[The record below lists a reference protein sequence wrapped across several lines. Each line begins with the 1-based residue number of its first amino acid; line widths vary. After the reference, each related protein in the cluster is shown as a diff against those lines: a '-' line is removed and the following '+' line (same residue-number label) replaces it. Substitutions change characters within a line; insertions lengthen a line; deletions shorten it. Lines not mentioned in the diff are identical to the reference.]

1 MRVQLQ
7 WPRTLRDWL
16 PGLLASVPLAILL
29 LSTRGGEP
37 SSAALLASVAIVLSV
52 PWVIPA
58 TMLLSVLS
66 APVYMWLHTQGPVP
80 AVLDWL
86 GSVVLVAA
94 VVASHERRA
103 ADSLAAHAEIDRG
116 DWSPRL
122 SISSR
127 ATSVDDGPSTGS

>member
-7 WPRTLRDWL
+7 WPRTLLEWL

-29 LSTRGGEP
+29 LSTRGGDP
-37 SSAALLASVAIVLSV
+37 SSAALLASVAILLSV

-86 GSVVLVAA
+86 GGVVLVAA
-94 VVASHERRA
+94 VVGCHMNATLLIVWQRTRKLTE
-103 ADSLAAHAEIDRG
+103 EIGLRDFLFRHG
-116 DWSPRL
+116 QHK
-122 SISSR
+122 
-127 ATSVDDGPSTGS
+127 

>member
-1 MRVQLQ
+1 MRVQPQ

-16 PGLLASVPLAILL
+16 PGLLASLPLAILL
-29 LSTRGGEP
+29 LSTRDTET

-66 APVYMWLHTQGPVP
+66 APVYMWLHTQGAVP

-86 GSVVLVAA
+86 GGVVLVAA
-94 VVASHERRA
+94 VAGCHMNA
-103 ADSLAAHAEIDRG
+103 ALLIVWQRTRKLTAVE
-116 DWSPRL
+116 
-122 SISSR
+122 
-127 ATSVDDGPSTGS
+127 TGLRDFLFGHGQHK